1 MRISD
6 REYQLQQKAIS
17 TFSSRVYG
25 WMTLGLATTAVVA
38 LFWYT
43 SGLFVTLFSL
53 WWVWCFATLGVSLW
67 INARIDQ
74 LTVTGIIGLFLTYSV
89 LEGLFFGTVLPVYAA
104 SYGGGVIWAA
114 FLTGASIFGAAAL
127 YGTLTKNDLTSW
139 GRILSLGLI
148 GLIAVSLMFFIISF
162 FIPMPFMYL
171 LICYLGLI
179 LFVALS
185 AYDAQ
190 TIKKLSLQADVSS
203 TISYKMSM
211 IMALKMYLNVI
222 MIFWYLLQIFGSGNK
237 K

>member
-1 MRISD
+1 MGMSD
-6 REYQLQQKAIS
+6 REYQLQQKAVN

-38 LFWYT
+38 LFWYA
-43 SGLFVTLFSL
+43 SGLFITLFSL

-67 INARIDQ
+67 INAKVNK
-74 LTVTGIIGLFLTYSV
+74 LTVPGVVGLFLTYSV

-114 FLTGASIFGAAAL
+114 FLTAASIFGAAAL
-127 YGTLTKNDLTSW
+127 YGTFTKNDLTSW

-148 GLIAVSLMFFIISF
+148 GLIAVSLMFFIVSF
-162 FIPMPFMYL
+162 FIPMPFLYL
-171 LICYLGLI
+171 LICYLGLV

-190 TIKKLSLQADVSS
+190 TIKKLSLQADIHSPV
-203 TISYKMSM
+203 SYKLAM